1 MRIKL
6 ESSQL
11 EYLPTLQTKKNTQG
25 INTSKTIMDYTT
37 DPRNIEEQTNRS
49 AAAAAAAGQASI
61 NRQATNSGQN
71 PDNRIPY
78 QTYNSQSQS
87 QSQSL
92 PLGSNQEQQSI
103 QQMAST
109 AAPNYRPAEYHPRVP
124 QQQQQQQQQQ
134 QAPQHAAYQQYG
146 PPSQGYLQQPPNQMA
161 ASHYPPTQLDYAAQ
175 GFPQQQG
182 HLQAPPQ
189 APYQQ
194 TAYSIQEPP
203 TMQTHSHIAMQTSY
217 TQRTG
222 ARSILERPVIK
233 LSVNLI
239 DTYKRINEAYYDR
252 KREAVAAEN
261 AEKRNEPRGQGVHN
275 HGWDDEHY
283 DYILRSGEI
292 LEGRYR
298 LSERIGKGSFGQV
311 VRAFDIETNKDVA
324 IKIIKSRRPFLLQAR
339 TEIDLLTHLKTQ
351 DPSDQNNIG
360 KSSQVKSSQVL
371 DGNYLI
377 HSLTQYSI

>member
-1 MRIKL
+1 M
-6 ESSQL
+6 
-11 EYLPTLQTKKNTQG
+11 
-25 INTSKTIMDYTT
+25 
-37 DPRNIEEQTNRS
+37 
-49 AAAAAAAGQASI
+49 
-61 NRQATNSGQN
+61 
-71 PDNRIPY
+71 
-78 QTYNSQSQS
+78 
-87 QSQSL
+87 
-92 PLGSNQEQQSI
+92 
-103 QQMAST
+103 
-109 AAPNYRPAEYHPRVP
+109 
-124 QQQQQQQQQQ
+124 
-134 QAPQHAAYQQYG
+134 
-146 PPSQGYLQQPPNQMA
+146 
-161 ASHYPPTQLDYAAQ
+161 
-175 GFPQQQG
+175 
-182 HLQAPPQ
+182 
-189 APYQQ
+189 
-194 TAYSIQEPP
+194 
-203 TMQTHSHIAMQTSY
+203 
-217 TQRTG
+217 
-222 ARSILERPVIK
+222 IK

-360 KSSQVKSSQVL
+360 KSSQVL